1 MFGKCLK
8 HDLRAI
14 WRVWWIAAASAFGMG
29 AVGSLAVRGIIEVN
43 LHIEEVNG
51 AAVFFLSL
59 ALSAIAIAAFF
70 AVVAFCV
77 ISAIL
82 VYVRFFKNFF
92 SDEGYL
98 THTLPVKKGT
108 LLIAKVIAGTIWCI
122 IDIIGLFA
130 AIYIA
135 AWVPYVKDSLSGNKA
150 LLMEIFG
157 LGSHLGVFGSIAF
170 YIFFM
175 IAGTVANVILY
186 YACISLGQIFTGHRV
201 FGAVAMYFIVTF
213 VESISC
219 FLIFIPLG
227 LLNTQSVT
235 IGTSTTLYMSTPSQ
249 YMLGLLGISLALMI
263 IWSVILYIITYY
275 RLNRKL
281 NLA

>member
-1 MFGKCLK
+1 
-8 HDLRAI
+8 
-14 WRVWWIAAASAFGMG
+14 MG
-29 AVGSLAVRGIIEVN
+29 NTYFLILGLTVSFGII
-43 LHIEEVNG
+43 L
-51 AAVFFLSL
+51 LTC
-59 ALSAIAIAAFF
+59 
-70 AVVAFCV
+70 VAFATSIIIAV
-77 ISAIL
+77 HFYKST
-82 VYVRFFKNFF
+82 Y

-213 VESISC
+213 IESISC
-219 FLIFIPLG
+219 LLIFIPLG
-227 LLNTQSVT
+227 LLSTRTVT
-235 IGTSTTLYMSTPSQ
+235 IGTGTTLYMSTPSQ

-263 IWSVILYIITYY
+263 VWSAILYIITYY

>member
-1 MFGKCLK
+1 MLGKIIKYDMKAMNRFLIII
-8 HDLRAI
+8 H
-14 WRVWWIAAASAFGMG
+14 AFLLIYAFFIRILITGRLTANNVHNLG
-29 AVGSLAVRGIIEVN
+29 NTYFLILGLTVSFGII
-43 LHIEEVNG
+43 L
-51 AAVFFLSL
+51 LTC
-59 ALSAIAIAAFF
+59 
-70 AVVAFCV
+70 VAF
-77 ISAIL
+77 A
-82 VYVRFFKNFF
+82 
-92 SDEGYL
+92 
-98 THTLPVKKGT
+98 P
-108 LLIAKVIAGTIWCI
+108 VIAGTIWCI

-135 AWVPYVKDSLSGNKA
+135 AWVPYVKDSLSVNKA

-219 FLIFIPLG
+219 LLIFIPLG
-227 LLNTQSVT
+227 LLNTQTVT
-235 IGTSTTLYMSTPSQ
+235 IETSTTLYMSTPSQ

>member
-1 MFGKCLK
+1 MLGKIIKYDMKAMNRFLIIIHAFLLIYAFFIRILITGRLTANNVHNFGNTYFLI
-8 HDLRAI
+8 LGLT
-14 WRVWWIAAASAFGMG
+14 VSF
-29 AVGSLAVRGIIEVN
+29 GII
-43 LHIEEVNG
+43 L
-51 AAVFFLSL
+51 LTC
-59 ALSAIAIAAFF
+59 
-70 AVVAFCV
+70 VAFATSIIIAV
-77 ISAIL
+77 HFYKST
-82 VYVRFFKNFF
+82 Y

-170 YIFFM
+170 YIFFI

-227 LLNTQSVT
+227 LLNTQAVT

-249 YMLGLLGISLALMI
+249 YMLGLLGISLALMV

-275 RLNRKL
+275 RLNRRL

>member
-1 MFGKCLK
+1 MLGKIIKYDMKAMNRFLIII
-8 HDLRAI
+8 H
-14 WRVWWIAAASAFGMG
+14 AFLLIYAFFIRILITGRLTANNVHNLG
-29 AVGSLAVRGIIEVN
+29 NTYFLILGLTVSFGII
-43 LHIEEVNG
+43 L
-51 AAVFFLSL
+51 LTC
-59 ALSAIAIAAFF
+59 
-70 AVVAFCV
+70 VAFATSIIIAV
-77 ISAIL
+77 HFYKST
-82 VYVRFFKNFF
+82 Y

-186 YACISLGQIFTGHRV
+186 YACIS
-201 FGAVAMYFIVTF
+201 
-213 VESISC
+213 
-219 FLIFIPLG
+219 
-227 LLNTQSVT
+227 
-235 IGTSTTLYMSTPSQ
+235 
-249 YMLGLLGISLALMI
+249 
-263 IWSVILYIITYY
+263 
-275 RLNRKL
+275 
-281 NLA
+281 

>member
-1 MFGKCLK
+1 
-8 HDLRAI
+8 
-14 WRVWWIAAASAFGMG
+14 
-29 AVGSLAVRGIIEVN
+29 
-43 LHIEEVNG
+43 
-51 AAVFFLSL
+51 
-59 ALSAIAIAAFF
+59 
-70 AVVAFCV
+70 
-77 ISAIL
+77 
-82 VYVRFFKNFF
+82 
-92 SDEGYL
+92 
-98 THTLPVKKGT
+98 
-108 LLIAKVIAGTIWCI
+108 
-122 IDIIGLFA
+122 
-130 AIYIA
+130 
-135 AWVPYVKDSLSGNKA
+135 
-150 LLMEIFG
+150 MEIFG

-227 LLNTQSVT
+227 LLNTQAVT

-249 YMLGLLGISLALMI
+249 YMLGLLGISLALMV

-275 RLNRKL
+275 RLNRRL

>member
-1 MFGKCLK
+1 
-8 HDLRAI
+8 
-14 WRVWWIAAASAFGMG
+14 
-29 AVGSLAVRGIIEVN
+29 
-43 LHIEEVNG
+43 
-51 AAVFFLSL
+51 
-59 ALSAIAIAAFF
+59 
-70 AVVAFCV
+70 
-77 ISAIL
+77 
-82 VYVRFFKNFF
+82 
-92 SDEGYL
+92 
-98 THTLPVKKGT
+98 
-108 LLIAKVIAGTIWCI
+108 
-122 IDIIGLFA
+122 
-130 AIYIA
+130 
-135 AWVPYVKDSLSGNKA
+135 
-150 LLMEIFG
+150 MEIFG
-157 LGSHLGVFGSIAF
+157 LGFHLGVFGSIAF

-219 FLIFIPLG
+219 FFDFYGPLG
-227 LLNTQSVT
+227 LLNTQAVT

>member
-1 MFGKCLK
+1 
-8 HDLRAI
+8 
-14 WRVWWIAAASAFGMG
+14 MG
-29 AVGSLAVRGIIEVN
+29 NTYFLILGLTVSFGII
-43 LHIEEVNG
+43 L
-51 AAVFFLSL
+51 LTC
-59 ALSAIAIAAFF
+59 
-70 AVVAFCV
+70 VAFATSIIIAV
-77 ISAIL
+77 HFYKST
-82 VYVRFFKNFF
+82 Y

-108 LLIAKVIAGTIWCI
+108 LLFAKVIAGTIWCI

-135 AWVPYVKDSLSGNKA
+135 AWVPYVKDSLSVNKA

-175 IAGTVANVILY
+175 IAGTVANVIFY
-186 YACISLGQIFTGHRV
+186 YACIFTGHRV

-219 FLIFIPLG
+219 LLIFIPLG
-227 LLNTQSVT
+227 LLNTQTVT
-235 IGTSTTLYMSTPSQ
+235 IETSTTLYMSTPSQ

-263 IWSVILYIITYY
+263 IWSAILYIITYY